1 MAILHIT
8 FSLSTQ
14 GAIKNVIRQN
24 HLQRDE
30 SVLGIDD
37 IFSPYK
43 AGTFEIDGDTTDMY
57 SYQVKYVGE

>member
-14 GAIKNVIRQN
+14 GSLKHAIRQN

-30 SVLGIDD
+30 SVLRIDD
-37 IFSPYK
+37 IF
-43 AGTFEIDGDTTDMY
+43 
-57 SYQVKYVGE
+57 